1 MATQAATPRSY
12 SFRKEPMPLSAAGKI
27 LKNDLRK
34 PHWEGHERRIA

>member
-27 LKNDLRK
+27 LKNELRK